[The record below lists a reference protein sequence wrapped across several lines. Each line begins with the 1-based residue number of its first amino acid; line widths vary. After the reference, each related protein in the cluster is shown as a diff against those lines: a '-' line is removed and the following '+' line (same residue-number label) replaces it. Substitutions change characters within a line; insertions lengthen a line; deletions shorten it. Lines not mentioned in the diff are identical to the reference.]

1 MMRILTVFMILMT
14 LTACSSGQNIKSKYY
29 DFAHQQE
36 DILATSEQTNKH
48 YLHVNQIEIQG
59 VADQQPLIQ
68 ILKNNTVNIA
78 NYHFWSQHPKY
89 MLSDSIIRGL
99 AKKITALNVIPSGK
113 TAPQHGEF
121 ILQITVTKLAGH
133 YEFGSLIQG
142 QWFIYKA
149 GLEGKKL
156 LHSELFSVS
165 TPLKSSGFD
174 ALIKAHQTS
183 WQMITDEISNIILSK
198 SI

>member
-1 MMRILTVFMILMT
+1 MMRILTLLMILMT

-99 AKKITALNVIPSGK
+99 AKKISAFNVIPSGK

-165 TPLKSSGFD
+165 TSLKSSGFD

-183 WQMITDEISNIILSK
+183 WQMITDKISNIILSK